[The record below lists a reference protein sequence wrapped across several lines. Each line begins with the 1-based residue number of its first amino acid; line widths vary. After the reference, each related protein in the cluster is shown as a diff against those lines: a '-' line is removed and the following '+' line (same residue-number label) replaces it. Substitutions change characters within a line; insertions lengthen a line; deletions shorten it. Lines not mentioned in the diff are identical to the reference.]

1 MQVVKC
7 DSINIGYDSCGIA
20 TITMSVYADTSNIDV
35 SILPV
40 EFGGIRFNITQTD
53 ISGRQVDQS
62 GIYMF
67 SVSLRGKGIR
77 VGG

>member
-7 DSINIGYDSCGIA
+7 DSINISYDSCGIA

-35 SILPV
+35 NALPV
-40 EFGGIRFNITQTD
+40 TFGGVHFDITQTD

-62 GIYMF
+62 GVYVF
-67 SVSLRGKGIR
+67 SVSLRGKGTR
-77 VGG
+77 V